1 MILIPNVVF
10 KPAAATG
17 LDSKKAGP
25 DPTVGLKNL
34 VINAGGAD
42 MTDRIKGL
50 SVSLT
55 HDIRDD
61 DCQAIIDAIKMVK
74 GVEAV
79 EMHVTTSDD
88 WML

>member
-1 MILIPNVVF
+1 
-10 KPAAATG
+10 
-17 LDSKKAGP
+17 
-25 DPTVGLKNL
+25 
-34 VINAGGAD
+34 

-50 SVSLT
+50 TVSLT

-79 EMHVTTSDD
+79 EMHVANSDD
-88 WML
+88 WFARKHVKSELRDKLFEPPLEWFGAL